1 MHIEVERKVVDQ
13 SPETVFNFLTDVN
26 NFEVLMPENKS
37 VFEVYDENTFR
48 FGLSGMPE
56 IVLRKEEEI
65 PNSKI
70 VLAAASSKLN
80 FTLTIDIQELEAS
93 KSDVGLSFQGKF
105 NAMMGMMIKGPITK
119 FMESL
124 TGNMDKIGQ

>member
-1 MHIEVERKVVDQ
+1 MHIEVERKIVDQ
-13 SPETVFNFLTDVN
+13 TPETVFNFLTDVN

-37 VFEVYDENTFR
+37 VFEVYDEKTFR

-70 VLAAASSKLN
+70 VLGAASSKLN
-80 FTLTIDIQELEAS
+80 FNLTIDITELEAD
-93 KSDVGLSFQGKF
+93 KSDVGLSFEGKF

-119 FMESL
+119 FMEAL